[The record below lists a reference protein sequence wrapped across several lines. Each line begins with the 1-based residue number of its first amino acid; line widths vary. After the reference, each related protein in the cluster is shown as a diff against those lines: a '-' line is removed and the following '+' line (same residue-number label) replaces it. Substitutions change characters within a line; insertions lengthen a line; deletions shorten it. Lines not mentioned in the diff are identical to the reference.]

1 VWSTKELQDI
11 TQTDANNNDV
21 TDYVEKN
28 VDDLTLTN
36 TLSSATIEPTQ
47 TLRIDVAL
55 ENETHIIND
64 DSTRIVLEVT
74 RIDDLDE

>member
-1 VWSTKELQDI
+1 MWSTKELQDI
-11 TQTDANNNDV
+11 TQADANNNDV

-28 VDDLTLTN
+28 VNDLTLTN

-47 TLRIDVAL
+47 TLRIDTAL